1 MSRLLITSFALNSD
15 TKRATNGISLR
26 NTAHLKITPFMYKK
40 PLRTLSLL
48 LLIGGVVGS
57 SLFAGTRP
65 ARALIFPSGNAFLD
79 TAFWYDGMAYTSKT
93 TAAQDLSSNDV
104 MLAQNLSTYLYLGS
118 QSPISA
124 LSFFMGTWGT
134 GLGRVTYEYSGPN
147 GFATL
152 PIASDPG
159 NNFKTVIPGGT
170 ADVTFTTPTDWTKT
184 LVGSG
189 IGVNA
194 YWIRIKT
201 NTLYQT
207 SPVANQ
213 IKATVLNM
221 KTKLAIDSGGTWDT
235 AFTPTLG
242 ADCGGAGQY
251 WGEALLGS
259 GIHAYAVRA
268 DGGDCTLSF
277 TSEGFLTS
285 SITGHTLT
293 STQQD
298 FSATA
303 LILTHTLKATVSDEL
318 GNALTDAT
326 LSYNGLAPSVQT
338 NNDYYFNATS
348 GTNLPL
354 TVTRS
359 GYVTENGTGQN
370 TALAQVSKGV
380 GTMQTTVTLA
390 GSTACTGNVAPGAH
404 ITCAGLQ
411 RDFALTVQANNAN
424 LSNATVTLYTDAGHT
439 MLANDLAKTGS
450 NDATGTAPGG
460 VYRAAL
466 AGGTY
471 YYVVSA
477 PGYADASGST
487 TVVDG
492 NSNAVTVGMSVQPIL
507 DTNVSAMQS
516 TISVGS
522 TQVTADNVAT
532 SFITITTKNA
542 AGTAL
547 SGKTVTLASSLG
559 GSSVFPASGVSDANG
574 VTTFLVKS
582 GTVGMTTLTSIADG
596 ITLSNQPTV
605 SFVASAPANTTVSAT
620 QSTVSLSPAS
630 ANADGISAITATV
643 IAKNSSGTPLAGKAV
658 SLSYLI
664 NGQWTT
670 FSVKASDANGVATFP
685 ITSSIVGSVQASAVV
700 DGIVVSSSPTAQFV
714 AVGVCP
720 FTVGLLVKLP
730 DDGNPATQQDSAVYY
745 YGKDCK
751 RHAFPNSK
759 VYFSWYADFSGVQ
772 VLTSQ
777 TLASMSLGKNVT
789 YRPGTK
795 MVKFSSLNAVYVV
808 AKGGLLRWVK
818 TEAAASALYGANW
831 NKNVDDISDAFYTNY
846 AFGTDVNV
854 ASDFNIITEQN
865 NTPTIS
871 ENF

>member
-1 MSRLLITSFALNSD
+1 MQK
-15 TKRATNGISLR
+15 KRHRVT
-26 NTAHLKITPFMYKK
+26 
-40 PLRTLSLL
+40 SLL
-48 LLIGGVVGS
+48 LVVSTIGS
-57 SLFAGTRP
+57 FLLNGTHS
-65 ARALIFPSGNAFLD
+65 AHALVFPSGNAYLD
-79 TAFWYDGMAYTSKT
+79 KAYWYDGMTYADKT
-93 TAAQDLSSNDV
+93 TAAQDLLSNDV
-104 MLAQNLSTYLYLGS
+104 TIAQNLSTFLYLGS

-124 LSFFMGTWGT
+124 LSFYMGTWGT
-134 GLGRVTYEYSGPN
+134 GLGRVSYEYSGPN

-152 PIASDPG
+152 PIVSDPG
-159 NNFKTVIPGGT
+159 NNFKTVIPGGV
-170 ADVTFTTPTDWTKT
+170 ADVTFTTPSDWTKT
-184 LVGSG
+184 TVGSG
-189 IGVNA
+189 AGVNA

-201 NTLYQT
+201 NTFYQT
-207 SPVANQ
+207 NPIATQ

-221 KTKLAIDSGGTWDT
+221 KVKLAIDSGGTWDT

-259 GIHAYAVRA
+259 GVHAYAVRT
-268 DGGDCTLSF
+268 DGGNCTLSF

-298 FSATA
+298 FTATA
-303 LILTHTLKATVSDEL
+303 LVLTRTLKATVSDEL
-318 GNALTDAT
+318 GNALSDAT
-326 LSYNGLAPSVQT
+326 LSYSGLAPSVQT
-338 NNDYYFNATS
+338 TNTYYFNATNAN
-348 GTNLPL
+348 NLPF
-354 TVTRS
+354 TITRS

-370 TALAQVSKGV
+370 TALANVSPGV

-404 ITCAGLQ
+404 VTCAGMQ
-411 RDFALTVQANNAN
+411 RDFAITVQANNIN
-424 LSNATVTLYTDAGHT
+424 LTTATVTLYKDAAHT
-439 MLANDLAKTGS
+439 QLADDLSK
-450 NDATGTAPGG
+450 TGTADASGPTTNGIF
-460 VYRAAL
+460 RAAL

-477 PGYADASGST
+477 SGYIDASGTT

-492 NSNAVTVGMSVQPIL
+492 NSNTVTIGMNVQPAL
-507 DTNVSAMQS
+507 DTNVSATQS

-522 TQVTADNVAT
+522 AQVTADNVAT
-532 SFITITTKNA
+532 SFITVTAKNA
-542 AGTAL
+542 AGTVL
-547 SGKTVTLASSLG
+547 NGKTVTLASSLA
-559 GSSVFPASGVSDANG
+559 GSSIFPASGVSDANG
-574 VTTFLVKS
+574 VATFLVKS
-582 GTVGMTTLTSIADG
+582 GTIGTTTLTSIADG
-596 ITLSNQPTV
+596 VTLSNQPTI

-630 ANADGISAITATV
+630 ANADGVSAITATV
-643 IAKNSSGTPLAGKAV
+643 IAKNSAGTPLAGKAV

-685 ITSSIVGSVQASAVV
+685 ITSWIVGSVQASAVV
-700 DGIVVSSSPTAQFV
+700 DGVVISGSPTAQFV
-714 AVGVCP
+714 AAGVCP

-751 RHAFPNSK
+751 RHAFSNSK

-772 VLTSQ
+772 VVSSQ

-795 MVKFSSLNAVYVV
+795 MVKFQSLNNVYVA
-808 AKGGLLRWVK
+808 AKGGALRWVK
-818 TEAAASALYGANW
+818 TEAAASGLYGANW
-831 NKNVDDISDAFYTNY
+831 NKNIDDISDAFYLDYN
-846 AFGTDVNV
+846 FGTDVNT